1 MESITL
7 STKGQIIIPARIRKK
22 YGMKKGEKLL
32 ITDENNYI
40 KIIPKTRLA
49 DLVGSVKLDI
59 IIVKKQIEEMR
70 KEDRY

>member
-49 DLVGSVKLDI
+49 DLVGSVKLDM
-59 IIVKKQIEEMR
+59 IIVKKQLEEMR

>member
-49 DLVGSVKLDI
+49 DLVGSVKLDMI
-59 IIVKKQIEEMR
+59 VVKKQIEEMR

>member
-49 DLVGSVKLDI
+49 DLVGSVKLDM
-59 IIVKKQIEEMR
+59 IIVKKQIEEIR

>member
-40 KIIPKTRLA
+40 KIMPKTRLA
-49 DLVGSVKLDI
+49 DLVGSVKLDMNV
-59 IIVKKQIEEMR
+59 VKEQIEEMR
-70 KEDRY
+70 KEDLY

>member
-22 YGMKKGEKLL
+22 YGMKKGDKLL

-49 DLVGSVKLDI
+49 DLVGSVKLDM

>member
-49 DLVGSVKLDI
+49 DLRYNSSSPFISTVVGI
-59 IIVKKQIEEMR
+59 
-70 KEDRY
+70 

>member
-49 DLVGSVKLDI
+49 DLVGSVKLDM

>member
-40 KIIPKTRLA
+40 KIMPKTRLA
-49 DLVGSVKLDI
+49 DLVGSVKLDMNV
-59 IIVKKQIEEMR
+59 VKKQIEEMR